1 MNHANPSP
9 NRKSKAP
16 YNFVPLPEKVY
27 PAPCVK
33 KDHFAEY
40 NSEARTGWID
50 LTLTTETPLYI
61 RCGPDVNKI
70 CNHEG
75 TEQDHAKLTR
85 THRHRQNFF
94 HHGNPDCPVIP
105 GSSMRGMIRS
115 LVEIM
120 GFGKM
125 QWFAN
130 KQLIYRAV
138 GDRSS
143 LGEQYRD
150 LMLGPNQKTRPKMKF
165 EYPVSKLRGGY
176 LEKNGPDWAIR
187 PAREFKGES
196 FVHVED
202 NHCPSGRLGTVKDVF
217 VKPVSRTAT
226 TRSNP
231 NLELNLAYTDVSAT
245 KQSGYKKG
253 VLVRSGNMHR
263 KHMHCVI
270 YEKDPCAK
278 LIPIPRH
285 KWKLYEEDRDMTR
298 GIPTR
303 KLTKDGDPLFY
314 LVDASG
320 ELVFFG
326 PTMMFRLP
334 YKHSIQDFVPQAI
347 RDPKTIDIADA
358 IFGTIDSDPPL
369 KSRVFFEDL
378 RWNGQN
384 SPFMQNHN
392 GRRSP
397 KILSGPKPT
406 SFQHYITQD
415 NLQNLHHYN
424 SSPKKTMLRGHKRYW
439 HKRGAKPFENELRDD
454 STQHTVI
461 RPVKEATIFEGRIRF
476 ENLSDLELGALLSA
490 LQLPETMRHQLGM
503 GKPLGMGT
511 ARIEATLH
519 ISERIGAGSRYTSFF
534 TNGGKL
540 NLGEL
545 SPKENLKI
553 SDNAREEFRKAI
565 VQHCSSPLS
574 TDLWKIP
581 RLQVLALM
589 LEWQDPPNKT
599 ETEYQPLNAWRDR
612 RVLPTPHDIANQ
624 APTGTSS
631 PTTKAPS
638 PSSGG
643 RKASGSATQSSGS
656 GGRESGTV
664 KWFNES
670 RGFGF
675 ITRENGGEVFVH
687 HSAIQ
692 MEGFRSLEEGQQVE
706 FEVVQGKKGPAAENV
721 TPLQH

>member
-1 MNHANPSP
+1 MNHVNPSP
-9 NRKSKAP
+9 DRKSKAP

-27 PAPCVK
+27 RAPCVK

-40 NSEARTGWID
+40 NPEAHTGWID
-50 LTLTTETPLYI
+50 LTLTTEKPLYI
-61 RCGPDVNKI
+61 RCGPDVNDI
-70 CNHEG
+70 CNREG

-85 THRHRQNFF
+85 QHRHRQNFF
-94 HHGNPDCPVIP
+94 HHGNPECPVIP
-105 GSSMRGMIRS
+105 GSSMRGMVRS

-125 QWFAN
+125 QWFTD

-138 GDRSS
+138 ADRSS
-143 LGEQYRD
+143 LGDQYRD
-150 LMLGPNQKTRPKMKF
+150 QMLGPNQETRPHMKF

-187 PAREFKGES
+187 PAREFCGES

-202 NHCPSGRLGTVKDVF
+202 NQCSSGRPQTVVDVF
-217 VKPVSRTAT
+217 VKPVSRTAPL
-226 TRSNP
+226 RSNP
-231 NLELNLAYTDVSAT
+231 NLELNMAYTDVSDT
-245 KQSGYKKG
+245 MQPGYEKG

-270 YEKDPCAK
+270 YEKDPSANR
-278 LIPIPRH
+278 ITIPRDM
-285 KWKLYEEDRDMTR
+285 WKLYEEDRDMTR

-303 KLTKDGDPLFY
+303 RLVNHGDPLFY
-314 LVDASG
+314 LVDASDK
-320 ELVFFG
+320 LVFFG

-334 YKHSIQDFVPQAI
+334 YTHRIQDFVREEI
-347 RDPKTIDIADA
+347 RDPKTIDIADV
-358 IFGTIDSDPPL
+358 IFGTIDSDPL
-369 KSRVFFEDL
+369 RKSRVFFEDL

-384 SPFMQNHN
+384 NPFMQNHN

-397 KILSGPKPT
+397 KILLGPKPT
-406 SFQHYITQD
+406 SFQHYLTQD
-415 NLQNLHHYN
+415 NPPNLHHYD
-424 SSPKKTMLRGHKRYW
+424 SSPEKTMLRGHKRYW
-439 HKRGAKPFENELRDD
+439 HKHGADPFEGRLETD
-454 STQHTVI
+454 SKQHTVI
-461 RPVKEATIFEGRIRF
+461 RPVKEATVFKGRVRF

-490 LQLPETMRHQLGM
+490 LQLPCTMRHQLGM

-511 ARIEATLH
+511 VHIEATLH
-519 ISERIGAGSRYTSFF
+519 ISERTGAGSRYTSLF

-545 SPKENLKI
+545 SLDENLKI
-553 SDNAREEFRKAI
+553 ADKAREEFRKAI
-565 VQHCSSPLS
+565 VQHCSVQVN
-574 TDLWKIP
+574 TDLWDIP

-589 LEWQDPPNKT
+589 LKWEVPPDKT
-599 ETEYQPLNAWRDR
+599 QTEYQPLGKAWRER
-612 RVLPTPHDIANQ
+612 YVLPTPDGVVSTEI
-624 APTGTSS
+624 SS

-643 RKASGSATQSSGS
+643 RKTSGSATQSSGS

-664 KWFNES
+664 RWFDDKK
-670 RGFGF
+670 GFGF
-675 ITRENGGEVFVH
+675 IERENDDDIFVH

-692 MEGFRSLEEGQQVE
+692 MKGFRSLKEGQQVE
-706 FEVVQGKKGPAAENV
+706 FEEGQGPRGPQANNV
-721 TPLQH
+721 TLL

>member
-1 MNHANPSP
+1 MNHVNPSP

-27 PAPCVK
+27 RAPCVK

-40 NSEARTGWID
+40 NPKAHTGWID

-61 RCGPDVNKI
+61 RCGPDVDDI

-85 THRHRQNFF
+85 QHRHRQHFF
-94 HHGNPDCPVIP
+94 HHGNPECPVIP

-125 QWFAN
+125 QWFTD
-130 KQLIYRAV
+130 KKLIYRAV
-138 GDRSS
+138 ADRSS
-143 LGEQYRD
+143 LGQQYRD
-150 LMLGPNQKTRPKMKF
+150 LMLGPNQEFYPNMKF
-165 EYPVSKLRGGY
+165 EYPVSELRGGY
-176 LEKNGPDWAIR
+176 LERNGPDWAIR
-187 PAREFKGES
+187 PALEFHNES
-196 FVHVED
+196 FVHVEY
-202 NHCPSGRLGTVKDVF
+202 NGRPQTVVDVF
-217 VKPVSRTAT
+217 VKPASRTVP

-245 KQSGYKKG
+245 KQAGYKKG
-253 VLVRSGNMHR
+253 VLVRSGNMR
-263 KHMHCVI
+263 NKHMHCVI
-270 YEKDPCAK
+270 YEKDPCAN
-278 LIPIPRH
+278 LITIPRSR
-285 KWKLYEEDRDMTR
+285 WKLYEEDRDMAR

-314 LVDASG
+314 LVDSSSG
-320 ELVFFG
+320 ELIFFG

-334 YKHSIQDFVPQAI
+334 YKHRIQDFVPQAI

-406 SFQHYITQD
+406 SFQHYLTQD
-415 NLQNLHHYN
+415 NPQNLHHYN

-439 HKRGAKPFENELRDD
+439 HKRGAKPLENELRDD

-461 RPVKEATIFEGRIRF
+461 RPVKEATVFKGRVRF
-476 ENLSDLELGALLSA
+476 ENLSALELGALLSA

-511 ARIEATLH
+511 VRIEATLH
-519 ISERIGAGSRYTSFF
+519 ISERTGAGSRYTSLF

-545 SPKENLKI
+545 SLDKNLKLA
-553 SDNAREEFRKAI
+553 DAAREEFRKAI
-565 VQHCSSPLS
+565 VQHCSVPVN
-574 TDLWKIP
+574 DALWDIP
-581 RLQVLALM
+581 RLRVLALM
-589 LEWQDPPNKT
+589 LEWQAPPNKT

-612 RVLPTPHDIANQ
+612 RVLPTPEDV
-624 APTGTSS
+624 APAGTSS

-643 RKASGSATQSSGS
+643 RKTSDSAIQSSGS
-656 GGRESGTV
+656 GERQSGRVT
-664 KWFNES
+664 WFNDA

-675 ITRENGGEVFVH
+675 IEREGAEDVFVH
-687 HSAIQ
+687 RSAIQ
-692 MEGFRSLEEGQQVE
+692 GEGFRSLNEGQEVE
-706 FEVVQGKKGPAAENV
+706 FDVTETKKGFQAENV
-721 TPLQH
+721 VKQ